1 MKTTAWIIIS
11 MVLLIAGCGDGSEKY
26 TFASQFAELRALD
39 QQYNTSFKFERLD
52 RQMVPL
58 ENIDPLLEELEEK
71 KREVKKADPTNEAA
85 AIIDFMEV
93 RKLMLLAQKNFQSG
107 VKIGDIGLVT
117 DAKGYSCSEA
127 KYILDAAYYFN
138 ETWSYGVAAES
149 RLDDLLFKYAEVP
162 QLQALV
168 GLDENKTAF
177 YNSPL
182 DKIKNIARNNYEAL
196 GKNCKIRVVTN

>member
-11 MVLLIAGCGDGSEKY
+11 MVLLIAGCGTDSEKY
-26 TFASQFAELRALD
+26 TFANQFAELQIVD
-39 QQYNTSFKFERLD
+39 QQYNASFKFEKLD

-58 ENIDPLLEELEEK
+58 ENIDPLLEELKEK
-71 KREVKKADPTNEAA
+71 KQEVEKADPANETE
-85 AIIDFMEV
+85 AIIDFIEI
-93 RKLMLLAQKNFQSG
+93 RKLMLLAQKNFQLG
-107 VKIGDIGLVT
+107 AKIGDIGSVS

-138 ETWSYGVAAES
+138 ETWSYGVTAES

-182 DKIKNIARNNYEAL
+182 DQIKNIARNNYEAL